1 MNATNS
7 SEYTEYK
14 QELWCQE
21 QIMHLIS
28 SLLFALSANIDSFI
42 VGMSYGIKKSNI
54 DLLKSTI
61 ISFVTLAGTII
72 AILMGTEISQ
82 FLPASSTQAIG
93 CALLIGLGL
102 YYILKSLFSYLGK
115 KFKKAEVKSNEL
127 AAGSS
132 KKEPAEATLLTLKE
146 GLFLGLALS
155 INNFGMGI
163 GASITGLKL
172 VPTAIMSLIISVV
185 FLYAGN
191 FIGKTKVPRISDRLA
206 DVISGLILVGLGAY
220 ELFL

>member
-1 MNATNS
+1 
-7 SEYTEYK
+7 
-14 QELWCQE
+14 
-21 QIMHLIS
+21 MHLIS
-28 SLLFALSANIDSFI
+28 SLLFAISANIDSFI

-54 DLLKSTI
+54 DLLKSTV
-61 ISFVTLAGTII
+61 ISLVTLTGTVI
-72 AILMGTEISQ
+72 AILMGTQISQ

-102 YYILKSLFSYLGK
+102 YYIIKSFFSYIREK
-115 KFKKAEVKSNEL
+115 IKKAEVKSNEC
-127 AAGSS
+127 GSGTQNNV
-132 KKEPAEATLLTLKE
+132 PAKASLLTMKE

-172 VPTAIMSLIISVV
+172 LPTAVMSLVVSVI

-191 FIGKTKVPRISDRLA
+191 LIGKTKVPHISDQSA
-206 DVISGLILVGLGAY
+206 DFISGLILAALGIY
-220 ELFL
+220 ELLA

>member
-1 MNATNS
+1 
-7 SEYTEYK
+7 
-14 QELWCQE
+14 
-21 QIMHLIS
+21 MHLIS

-61 ISFVTLAGTII
+61 ISLVTLMGTVV
-72 AILMGTEISQ
+72 AILMGTEISK
-82 FLPASSTQAIG
+82 FLPPSSTQAVG

-102 YYILKSLFSYLGK
+102 YYVVKSLFSYVK
-115 KFKKAEVKSNEL
+115 NKFKRIGVKSNEVNPITDPRP
-127 AAGSS
+127 S
-132 KKEPAEATLLTLKE
+132 KETTLLTLRE

-163 GASITGLKL
+163 GASISGLRL
-172 VPTAIMSLIISVV
+172 VPTAILSLIVSVV

-191 FIGKTKVPRISDRLA
+191 LIGKTKVPHISDQTA
-206 DVISGLILVGLGAY
+206 DLLSGLILVALGAY
-220 ELFL
+220 ELFV

>member
-1 MNATNS
+1 
-7 SEYTEYK
+7 
-14 QELWCQE
+14 
-21 QIMHLIS
+21 MHIIS
-28 SLLFALSANIDSFI
+28 SLLFAISANIDSFI

-54 DLLKSTI
+54 DLLKSTV
-61 ISFVTLAGTII
+61 ISLVTLTGTVI
-72 AILMGTEISQ
+72 AILMGTQISQ

-102 YYILKSLFSYLGK
+102 YYIIKSFFSYIREK
-115 KFKKAEVKSNEL
+115 IKKAEVKSNEC
-127 AAGSS
+127 GSGTQNNV
-132 KKEPAEATLLTLKE
+132 PAKASLLTMKE

-172 VPTAIMSLIISVV
+172 LPTAVMSLVVSVI

-191 FIGKTKVPRISDRLA
+191 LIGKTKVPHISDQSA
-206 DVISGLILVGLGAY
+206 DFISGLILAALGIY
-220 ELFL
+220 ELLA

>member
-1 MNATNS
+1 
-7 SEYTEYK
+7 
-14 QELWCQE
+14 
-21 QIMHLIS
+21 MHLIS
-28 SLLFALSANIDSFI
+28 SLLFAISANIDSFI

-54 DLLKSTI
+54 DLLKSTV
-61 ISFVTLAGTII
+61 ISLVTLTGTVI
-72 AILMGTEISQ
+72 AILMGTQISQ

-102 YYILKSLFSYLGK
+102 YYIIKSFFSYIREK
-115 KFKKAEVKSNEL
+115 IKKAEVKSNEC
-127 AAGSS
+127 GSGTQNNL
-132 KKEPAEATLLTLKE
+132 PAKASLLTMKE

-172 VPTAIMSLIISVV
+172 LPTAVMSLVVSVI

-191 FIGKTKVPRISDRLA
+191 LIGKTKVPHISDQSA
-206 DVISGLILVGLGAY
+206 DFISGLILAALGIY
-220 ELFL
+220 ELLA

>member
-1 MNATNS
+1 
-7 SEYTEYK
+7 
-14 QELWCQE
+14 
-21 QIMHLIS
+21 MHLIS
-28 SLLFALSANIDSFI
+28 SLLFAISANIDSFI

-54 DLLKSTI
+54 DLLKSTV
-61 ISFVTLAGTII
+61 ISLVTLTGTVI
-72 AILMGTEISQ
+72 AILMGTQISQ

-102 YYILKSLFSYLGK
+102 YYIIKSFFSYIREK
-115 KFKKAEVKSNEL
+115 IKKAEVKSNEC
-127 AAGSS
+127 GSGTQNNV
-132 KKEPAEATLLTLKE
+132 PAKASLLTIKE

-172 VPTAIMSLIISVV
+172 LPTAVMSLVVSVI

-191 FIGKTKVPRISDRLA
+191 LIGKTKVPHISDQSA
-206 DVISGLILVGLGAY
+206 DFISGLILAALGIY
-220 ELFL
+220 ELLA